1 MPYQSIFAPALF
13 KDQVIV
19 VTGGGSGIGRAT
31 AQRLA
36 AEGMRVCV
44 VDLDGETARAVAEPL
59 GGEWCTADVADP
71 VQTDAA
77 FAECV
82 DRLGAVDLAFLNA
95 GIAIGVADITELD
108 DAEYRRIMGP
118 NVDGVVF
125 GARAAVRRMR
135 AQGTGGVIV
144 ATASLAGLI
153 AFPPDPVYT
162 LTKHAVVGFVR
173 SIAPTVRADGITAH
187 AVCPG
192 LTDTNILGPA
202 TKDALRDA
210 GFPLMGPEEI
220 AEAVVT
226 AARAPDDAT
235 GTCWV
240 CQPGRAPTPYGF
252 RDVPGP
258 RTRGAEGTVPPGLRD
273 DGPGIFRR

>member
-1 MPYQSIFAPALF
+1 MELPGKVAL
-13 KDQVIV
+13 

-36 AEGMRVCV
+36 AEDMRVCV
-44 VDLDGETARAVAEPL
+44 VDLDGDAAHAVAEPI
-59 GGEWCTADVADP
+59 GGVALTADVAQSAR
-71 VQTDAA
+71 VDAA
-77 FAECV
+77 FAECAA
-82 DRLGAVDLAFLNA
+82 RLGSVDLAFLNA
-95 GIAIGVADITELD
+95 GIAIGVADIGELSD
-108 DAEYRRIMGP
+108 DEYRRIMGP

-125 GARAAVRRMR
+125 GARAAIRQMR
-135 AQGTGGVIV
+135 AQGSGGVIV

-173 SIAPTVRADGITAH
+173 SLAPTVAREAITAH

-192 LTDTNILGPA
+192 LTDTNILGDEA
-202 TKDALRDA
+202 KAALRDA
-210 GFPLMGPEEI
+210 GFPLMGPEQI

-226 AARAPDDAT
+226 AARSPAEAS

-240 CQPGRAPTPYGF
+240 CQPGLTPTPYEF

-258 RTRGAEGTVPPGLRD
+258 RTEAARGRVPPSLRD
-273 DGPGIFRR
+273 DQPGIFRR

>member
-1 MPYQSIFAPALF
+1 MDLDGKVAL
-13 KDQVIV
+13 

-44 VDLDGETARAVAEPL
+44 VDVDGDAARAVATPIGGEPL
-59 GGEWCTADVADP
+59 TADVSDP
-71 VQTDAA
+71 ARVDAV
-77 FAECV
+77 FAECAS
-82 DRLGAVDLAFLNA
+82 RLGPVDLAFLNA
-95 GIAIGVADITELD
+95 GIAIGIADIAELD

-125 GARAAVRRMR
+125 GARAAVRQMRTRPMR
-135 AQGTGGVIV
+135 AGTRGVIV
-144 ATASLAGLI
+144 ATASLAGLV

-162 LTKHAVVGFVR
+162 LTKHAVVGFIR
-173 SIAPTVRADGITAH
+173 SIAPTLRTDGITAH

-192 LTDTNILGPA
+192 LTDTGILGDD
-202 TKDALRDA
+202 TKAALRDA
-210 GFPLMGPEEI
+210 GFPLMGPEQI
-220 AEAVVT
+220 ADAVVT
-226 AARAPDDAT
+226 AARAPVEAT

-240 CQPGRAPTPYGF
+240 CQPGRGPTPYEF

-258 RTRGAEGTVPPGLRD
+258 RTEGAAGKVPPSLRD
-273 DGPGIFRR
+273 DRPGIFHR

>member
-1 MPYQSIFAPALF
+1 MHLDGKVAL
-13 KDQVIV
+13 

-36 AEGMRVCV
+36 SEGMRLCV
-44 VDLDGETARAVAEPL
+44 VDIDGDAARAVAEPL
-59 GGEWCTADVADP
+59 GGEALTVDVSDSARVD
-71 VQTDAA
+71 TA

-82 DRLGAVDLAFLNA
+82 ARLGAVDLAFLNA

-125 GARAAVRRMR
+125 GARAAVRQMR

-162 LTKHAVVGFVR
+162 LTKHGVVGFVR
-173 SIAPTVRADGITAH
+173 SIAPTVRNDGIAAH

-192 LTDTNILGPA
+192 LTDTDILGPD
-202 TKDALRDA
+202 TKEALRGA
-210 GFPLMGPEEI
+210 GFPLMGAEQI

-226 AARAPDDAT
+226 AARAPMEAS

-240 CQPGRAPTPYGF
+240 CQPGREPTPYEF

-258 RTRGAEGTVPPGLRD
+258 RTEGAEGKVPPSLRD
-273 DGPGIFRR
+273 GGPGIFRR